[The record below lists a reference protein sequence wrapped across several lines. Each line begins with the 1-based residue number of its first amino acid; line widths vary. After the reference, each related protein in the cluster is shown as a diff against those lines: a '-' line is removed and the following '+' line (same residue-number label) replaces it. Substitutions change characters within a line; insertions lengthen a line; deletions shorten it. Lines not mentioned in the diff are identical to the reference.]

1 MEFASNKTSSVEK
14 LIAIIENSNNTN
26 KRLESIRNLSDVWGK
41 SDKFFKF
48 LENLL
53 ISDSD
58 EEIRCL
64 AADMLKIFF
73 SF

>member
-1 MEFASNKTSSVEK
+1 MEFASNNISSIED
-14 LIAIIENSNNTN
+14 LITIIENSNSTEE
-26 KRLESIRNLSDVWGK
+26 RLESIRNLSNALGK
-41 SDKFFKF
+41 NDKFFQI

-64 AADMLKIFF
+64 AAE
-73 SF
+73 